1 MSTHKD
7 NFNLNI
13 QNNKSDTFELS
24 KNTKKIIHK
33 IINEEMKL
41 NFTKFISSYQI
52 NIKDKKYFE
61 EYLSEIYEEL
71 LSYSHKKK
79 GISKYIFI
87 KFFNLPGMISRRL
100 FSVFNNN
107 NDEEY
112 LNSENF
118 INHMKN
124 LFTGNTEY
132 LFKLIFNLFDF
143 DNDGIITYEDVS
155 LILSYIPIRHNKY
168 DKKKF
173 KFEQDQ
179 FVDRIQTQEEIA
191 FALKILFSSK
201 NSILYKDFIDIIKNQ
216 NSDIFIFLL
225 LFILERKPFTKDI
238 IEIYKEEN
246 ISEEEEESDNEDN
259 LNNQKD
265 IYIKSPTLNEEKF
278 KTPQTLKKTLIKNQK
293 KTPLNNPIVVYKEN
307 INNNYD
313 PNRELEQKKLKK
325 KICLHQ
331 SKSDENINFFN
342 EKNKEKNNITI
353 ISKNHEIL
361 TKINFIKLNLK
372 DDKIFSL
379 KRKSKYINEDMKG
392 NNIPYSISSYLKL
405 KCFKLKENNIN
416 NNDEEP
422 EDSGGSFVSSV
433 SDSRKSSISSISDK
447 DEEAFTKLPK
457 DYKLS
462 ENKNIKEGHFYK
474 LSSNGKIKKYF
485 VKLINNHLFYFKNE
499 DSEHC
504 GMDCLIRAFIKE
516 SYPREID
523 GKYYYCFILILKKKE
538 KEVFIDN
545 EEEYNFWLKTFKN
558 LLHCEDIN
566 DFYEIQNKIGE
577 GRFAHV
583 FRGIHKPSQR
593 IVAIKILEKE
603 NLSSQE
609 MNMIQNEIEILK
621 ICQHPNILKLY
632 DVIEN
637 HEKFYIITEL
647 IDNPDLFT
655 YLENENF
662 DISEIQAN
670 KIIRKLASALFYLNI
685 FGIVHRDIKPENI
698 LLSNKNQDFN
708 IKLIDFGLGI
718 ILGPYE
724 KSEQPFGTVSYCAP
738 EVLSGKKYDKSVDIW
753 CLGVLSYLLL
763 VGKLPFDDPDDNENE
778 IARQTINDPPPFIED
793 KWNNISNEAKDFVNK
808 CLEKDPNNRIKINE
822 ILKHKW
828 LKKYI
833 SDEQKDKV
841 NKLERLSSFEIL
853 KILSPNSIYE
863 A

>member
-1 MSTHKD
+1 MSTYED

-13 QNNKSDTFELS
+13 QKNKSDTFELS

-52 NIKDKKYFE
+52 NINDKKYFE

-71 LSYSHKKK
+71 ISYSHKKK

-87 KFFNLPGMISRRL
+87 KYFNLPGMISRRL
-100 FSVFNNN
+100 FAVFNNN

-118 INHMKN
+118 IGHMKN
-124 LFTGNTEY
+124 LFTENTEY

-168 DKKKF
+168 YKNKF

-201 NSILYKDFIDIIKNQ
+201 NSIIYNDFIDIIKNQ

-225 LFILERKPFTKDI
+225 LFILERKPYTKDI

-265 IYIKSPTLNEEKF
+265 IYIKSPNLNEEKF
-278 KTPQTLKKTLIKNQK
+278 KTPQTLKKTLITNQK

-307 INNNYD
+307 INNNYTL
-313 PNRELEQKKLKK
+313 NRGLEQKNLKK
-325 KICLHQ
+325 KNNLHQ
-331 SKSDENINFFN
+331 SKSNENINFLN
-342 EKNKEKNNITI
+342 EKNRKKNNITI
-353 ISKNHEIL
+353 ISKNHEIF
-361 TKINFIKLNLK
+361 TKIKFFKLNLH
-372 DDKIFSL
+372 DKIFSM
-379 KRKSKYINEDMKG
+379 KRKSKNFNKHKKS
-392 NNIPYSISSYLKL
+392 NNTSFNISSYLKL
-405 KCFKLKENNIN
+405 KCFKLDENNNIN
-416 NNDEEP
+416 NDEA
-422 EDSGGSFVSSV
+422 SNNSRKSFVSSV
-433 SDSRKSSISSISDK
+433 SDSRKSSFSSVSDK
-447 DEEAFTKLPK
+447 NEVTSSEIHK
-457 DYKLS
+457 DSKLS
-462 ENKNIKEGHFYK
+462 ENKDIKEGHFYK

-499 DSEHC
+499 DSGHC

-523 GKYYYCFILILKKKE
+523 GIYYYCFILLLKKKE
-538 KEVFIDN
+538 KEFYLDN

-558 LLHCEDIN
+558 ILHCEDIN
-566 DFYEIQNKIGE
+566 DFYDIQNKIGE

-583 FRGIHKPSQR
+583 YRGIHKPSQR

-647 IDNPDLFT
+647 IDHPDLFT

-670 KIIRKLASALFYLNI
+670 KIIRKLASALYYLNI

-698 LLSNKNQDFN
+698 LLSNKNQDLN

-753 CLGVLSYLLL
+753 CLGVLSYLFL

>member
-1 MSTHKD
+1 MSIYDD
-7 NFNLNI
+7 NFILNI
-13 QNNKSDTFELS
+13 QKNKSDTFELS
-24 KNTKKIIHK
+24 KNTKKIIYK

-41 NFTKFISSYQI
+41 NFKEFISSYLI
-52 NIKDKKYFE
+52 NLKDKKYFE
-61 EYLSEIYEEL
+61 EYLSDIYEEL
-71 LSYSHKKK
+71 ISYSHKKK

-87 KFFNLPGMISRRL
+87 KYFMLPGMISRRL

-107 NDEEY
+107 IDEEY

-118 INHMKN
+118 INNMKN
-124 LFTGNTEY
+124 LFTGNVEY

-143 DNDGIITYEDVS
+143 DNDGIISYDDVS
-155 LILSYIPIRHNKY
+155 LILSYIPIKHNKY

-191 FALKILFSSK
+191 FSLKILFSSK
-201 NSILYKDFIDIIKNQ
+201 NSIIYNDFLDIIKNQ

-225 LFILERKPFTKDI
+225 LFILERKPFTKEI

-246 ISEEEEESDNEDN
+246 ISEEEEESDNEDKSE
-259 LNNQKD
+259 NQED
-265 IYIKSPTLNEEKF
+265 IYIKSPTLNREKC
-278 KTPQTLKKTLIKNQK
+278 KTPQILKKSLITNQK

-307 INNNYD
+307 INNNH
-313 PNRELEQKKLKK
+313 PLNGELIQKKLKK
-325 KICLHQ
+325 KNNLHQ

-342 EKNKEKNNITI
+342 EKNKSKNNITI

-361 TKINFIKLNLK
+361 TKINFIKLNPN

-379 KRKSKYINEDMKG
+379 KRKSKNSKKNEKS
-392 NNIPYSISSYLKL
+392 NNSSYNISSYLKL
-405 KCFKLKENNIN
+405 KYFNLEGNNNIG
-416 NNDEEP
+416 NDELF
-422 EDSGGSFVSSV
+422 DNSGSSFVSSV
-433 SDSRKSSISSISDK
+433 ADSRKSSVSSFSYKEKKTSAKIH
-447 DEEAFTKLPK
+447 K

-462 ENKNIKEGHFYK
+462 EKNINEGHFYK

-499 DSEHC
+499 DSGHC

-523 GKYYYCFILILKKKE
+523 GIYYYCFILILKKKE
-538 KEVFIDN
+538 KEFYIDN
-545 EEEYNFWLKTFKN
+545 EEEYNYWLKTFKKI
-558 LLHCEDIN
+558 LHCEDIN
-566 DFYEIQNKIGE
+566 DLYDIQNKIGE

-583 FRGIHKPSQR
+583 YRGIHKPSGR

-609 MNMIQNEIEILK
+609 LNMIQNEFEILK

-647 IDNPDLFT
+647 IDHPDLFT

-662 DISEIQAN
+662 DISEIKAN
-670 KIIRKLASALFYLNI
+670 KIIRKLSSALYYLKL

-698 LLSNKNQDFN
+698 LLINNHPDFN

-718 ILGPYE
+718 ILGPDE

-778 IARQTINDPPPFIED
+778 IARQTINDPPSFIED

-833 SDEQKDKV
+833 SDEQKNKV